1 MIKSIK
7 ITLALYRGFTLIEL
21 MIVVAIIG
29 ILAAIAYPAY
39 TDYVSRGQR
48 AEAKGLL
55 LQNAQFLERNMTES
69 NRYHLDSTGNPVN
82 LPYQFSPQE
91 GTATYGI
98 AANPLTANTYTLQA
112 APIPGEMMD
121 GDECGTFTLDERG
134 QKGLTGATLTVGE
147 CWNR

>member
-1 MIKSIK
+1 M
-7 ITLALYRGFTLIEL
+7 TRGYRGFTLIEL

-39 TDYVSRGQR
+39 TDYVRRGQR

-55 LQNAQFLERNMTES
+55 LQNAQFLERNMTEN
-69 NRYHLDSTGNPVN
+69 NRYHLDGSGNAVN
-82 LPYQFSPQE
+82 LPFQNSPQE
-91 GTATYGI
+91 GTATYTIG
-98 AANPLTANTYTLQA
+98 ANPHTATTFTLQA
-112 APIPGEMMD
+112 APIAGQMMD

>member
-1 MIKSIK
+1 MTKG
-7 ITLALYRGFTLIEL
+7 YRGFTLIEL
-21 MIVVAIIG
+21 MITVAIIG

-39 TDYVSRGQR
+39 TDYVRRGQR

-69 NRYHLDSTGNPVN
+69 NRYHQNSAGAAIV
-82 LPYQFSPQE
+82 LPFQTSPQE
-91 GTATYGI
+91 GTATYDI
-98 AANPLTANTYTLQA
+98 TANPLTATTFTLQA
-112 APIPGEMMD
+112 APIAGQMMD
-121 GDECGTFTLDERG
+121 SDECGTFTLDERG